1 MNNKITEK
9 NRHYYNLKI
18 LKRLEYMINTYP
30 DIRFTQLLYNMGI
43 DNTEHRYNEESN
55 ITYNKITNKIKNHE
69 KY

>member
-1 MNNKITEK
+1 
-9 NRHYYNLKI
+9 
-18 LKRLEYMINTYP
+18 MINTYP

-43 DNTEHRYNEESN
+43 NNTEHRYNEESN